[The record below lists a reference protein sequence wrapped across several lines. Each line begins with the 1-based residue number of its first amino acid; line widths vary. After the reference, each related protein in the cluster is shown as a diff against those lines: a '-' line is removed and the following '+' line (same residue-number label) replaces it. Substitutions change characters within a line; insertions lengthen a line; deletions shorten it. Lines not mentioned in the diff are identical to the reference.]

1 MKRNFEERLK
11 ALEDSLTA
19 QDPVAI
25 VEPVPGGY
33 LLKTGE
39 QKGAIVTMNAADMRN
54 CVDMGFK
61 EGLAGSP
68 MRQHERDKH
77 ASRERQRYAKS
88 LYELY
93 RQGYKL
99 GKAAM

>member
-39 QKGAIVTMNAADMRN
+39 QCSCTVRKQATENKR
-54 CVDMGFK
+54 
-61 EGLAGSP
+61 
-68 MRQHERDKH
+68 
-77 ASRERQRYAKS
+77 
-88 LYELY
+88 
-93 RQGYKL
+93 
-99 GKAAM
+99 

>member
-33 LLKTGE
+33 LLTTGA
-39 QKGAIVTMNAADMRN
+39 QKGTIATMNELHKRYD
-54 CVDMGFK
+54 VVIIDDVPQIK
-61 EGLAGSP
+61 ES
-68 MRQHERDKH
+68 E
-77 ASRERQRYAKS
+77 
-88 LYELY
+88 
-93 RQGYKL
+93 
-99 GKAAM
+99 